1 MALPTMDSIADK
13 IVIPALTFLSIM
25 AVGASILLAKAQRRK
40 TLETRI
46 QDGLTPAADTRSEG
60 KKKSGLVQLLEK
72 IGNVASHGRA
82 STTLWEELVRAGYY
96 SRNAPAVYTGAK
108 LILFGIGFAGAAV
121 FVVPS
126 NFHIAVKI
134 NLIFLSAVSL
144 FFLPNVLLKTRLKKR
159 HDEISLHLPEAVDL
173 LEICVSSG
181 IGLGMAWNIVA
192 DEILHVS
199 PTLAGAMALTNFE
212 IHLGVSRIDAM
223 RHMAARTGVD
233 KLASLAATL
242 VQTERFGTSIATAL
256 KEFAQSMREERYFTA
271 EERAEKMA
279 VKLIIPMV
287 LFIFPAVL
295 ITVAGPAVIA
305 ISKMMRTY

>member
-1 MALPTMDSIADK
+1 MASPTMDGIADK
-13 IVIPALTFLSIM
+13 IVIPGLTFLSIM
-25 AVGASILLAKAQRRK
+25 AVGASILLAKAQKRK
-40 TLETRI
+40 TLETRMR
-46 QDGLTPAADTRSEG
+46 DGPALATDTRAAG
-60 KKKSGLVQLLEK
+60 KKKSGLVQLIEK

-96 SRNAPAVYTGAK
+96 SRNAPAVYTGVK
-108 LILFGIGFAGAAV
+108 LILFAIGFAGAAIL
-121 FVVPS
+121 VVPA
-126 NFHIAVKI
+126 NFHIAAKI
-134 NLIFLSAVSL
+134 NLIFLSGVSL
-144 FFLPNVLLKTRLKKR
+144 FFLPNVLLKMRLKER
-159 HDEISLHLPEAVDL
+159 HDEICHHLPEAVDL

-192 DEILHVS
+192 DEILYVS

-212 IHLGVSRIDAM
+212 IHLGVSRIEAM

-233 KLASLAATL
+233 KLSSLAATL

-279 VKLIIPMV
+279 VKLIVPMV

>member
-1 MALPTMDSIADK
+1 MDGIADK
-13 IVIPALTFLSIM
+13 IIIPGLTFLSIM
-25 AVGASILLAKAQRRK
+25 AVGASILLSKAQRRK
-40 TLETRI
+40 TLETRMQEGI
-46 QDGLTPAADTRSEG
+46 ALEPSIGAAD
-60 KKKSGLVQLLEK
+60 KKKSSLVQLLEK

-96 SRNAPAVYTGAK
+96 NRNAPAVYTGIK
-108 LILFGIGFAGAAV
+108 LILFVIGFAGAALL
-121 FVVPS
+121 VVPTS
-126 NFHIAVKI
+126 FNMVVKI
-134 NLIFLSAVSL
+134 NLIFMSGVFL
-144 FFLPNVLLKTRLKKR
+144 FFLPNIVLKARLKKR

-192 DEILHVS
+192 DEIQHVS

-233 KLASLAATL
+233 KLSSLAATL

-256 KEFAQSMREERYFTA
+256 KEFAQSMREQRYFTA

-295 ITVAGPAVIA
+295 ITVAGPAVVA
-305 ISKMMRTY
+305 IFKMMKTY